1 MALIRVL
8 AVVGVL
14 FVVATSANATT
25 REMSSP
31 RLGSMLL
38 SVKEMPSGWSVDSS
52 IRGSGLGCL
61 SSLMEPKGIDQT
73 ATATIH
79 FDVKGGPPE
88 VSERLATYSGLGRVA
103 FTKIVAKLDSC
114 RHFSGVADG
123 EEYSA
128 SVGQMAFS
136 RYGDQSAAFTSDLNV
151 EGTTLGEDIIIVR
164 KKSVLIGL
172 SESDFGSPDVRQF
185 QGFVSEAFAKVS

>member
-1 MALIRVL
+1 MVLIRVL

-25 REMSSP
+25 RAMNAP
-31 RLGSMLL
+31 KLGAMLL
-38 SVKEMPSGWSVDSS
+38 TVKEMPSGWSVDSS

-73 ATATIH
+73 AKATIH

-103 FTKIVAKLDSC
+103 FTKIVAKLNAC
-114 RHFSGVADG
+114 RYFSGLADG
-123 EEYSA
+123 EEYSE

-136 RYGDQSAAFTSDLNV
+136 HYGNQSAAFTSDLNV

-172 SESDFGSPDVRQF
+172 SESAFGSPDIRQF
-185 QGFVSEAFAKVS
+185 RGFVGEAFAKVS